1 MAKEKKVKKETKAV
15 SKKEVKQKTLKMSI
29 VGQYL
34 KDLSFENP
42 NAPDIFQSKEEPKI
56 AMDLNVEK
64 SKSKVENVYES
75 CLKVRTTLK
84 QGDKVA
90 FVIEVAY
97 AGMVEMVCDDE
108 EAVKSVLLGE
118 VPKLLF
124 PYVRQIVSN
133 VSVQG
138 GYPPLNLAP
147 FNFDSVKNKH

>member
-1 MAKEKKVKKETKAV
+1 MAKEKKVKKETKTV

-56 AMDLNVEK
+56 AMDLNVEI